1 MPHRGKGHADE
12 AGFGGHQ
19 RVGAGRAVMVGLLYR
34 HGRKAGLFRL
44 GDGQFH
50 GLRRRYVAE
59 RMVGIDEGG
68 DRRFAQHADIGSD
81 VDQPGGEL
89 LRVKLHHRRAV
100 RIDAADVG
108 GAHALGAGAGV
119 LGAHAPGGEN
129 GHELGFEGV
138 EGDAHGGFFL

>member
-1 MPHRGKGHADE
+1 
-12 AGFGGHQ
+12 
-19 RVGAGRAVMVGLLYR
+19 MVALLYR
-34 HGRKAGLFRL
+34 NGGKTGLFRL

-59 RMVGIDEGG
+59 RVVGVDEGG
-68 DRRFAQHADIGSD
+68 DRRFAQHADIGLD
-81 VDQPGGEL
+81 VDQSGGEL

-108 GAHALGAGAGV
+108 RAHALCGDAGV
-119 LGAHAPGGEN
+119 LLAHAPGGEN
-129 GHELGFEGV
+129 GHELGFEGI